1 MTTLSWKNFE
11 DIKNVCRRKVKSCVH
26 LLQNFIERQKIE
38 EGNKNEKING
48 LILMGSL
55 SACAILLSS
64 IVCDL
69 KSLWG
74 MRALRS
80 SPLFPLMLVLLIT
93 SGPATQILFLFILSS
108 QVSWLMLLVIPRD
121 WEDVSEMFW
130 GAQLRVQRKW
140 LGGACWNNNSIFQF
154 HDRC

>member
-64 IVCDL
+64 IVYDP
-69 KSLWG
+69 KSLWEHS
-74 MRALRS
+74 A
-80 SPLFPLMLVLLIT
+80 PLLLPYFPIDVSFIDSLWPCHPDII
-93 SGPATQILFLFILSS
+93 SIHPFLASF
-108 QVSWLMLLVIPRD
+108 WLMLLVIPRD